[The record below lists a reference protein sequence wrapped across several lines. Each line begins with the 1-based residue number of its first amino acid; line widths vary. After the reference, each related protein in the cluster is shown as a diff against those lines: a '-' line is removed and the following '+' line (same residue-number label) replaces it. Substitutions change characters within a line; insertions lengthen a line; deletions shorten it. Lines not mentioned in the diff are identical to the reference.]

1 MILQSSTN
9 SSSVSSSNRIFDIS
23 ENLEDIQSA
32 HNRLKTQ
39 LDRNIKLLTGHD
51 STAAAL
57 ITDAVNDE
65 MQCLVFKCRA
75 YLMRI
80 HSRVQQ
86 AKFAAVPYE
95 RRISQSKQGIH
106 QFNESCKALYFSYAT
121 HTHYTD
127 IRLREHTESSL
138 AKRTPAIKQLAKKY
152 NSLVEEAG
160 QKATSFK
167 FSQNLIPEPLDL
179 TKLFD
184 VEANPHMWMADM
196 VPTNATEL
204 PAYLSDDNVRRGI
217 ASILVIDRVKEEVF
231 RLQAEYQH
239 LVKWLNDQISD
250 LKSAIAL
257 CSGMMS
263 PYTLLV

>member
-23 ENLEDIQSA
+23 ENLEDLQSA

-39 LDRNIKLLTGHD
+39 LDRNLKLLTGHD

-106 QFNESCKALYFSYAT
+106 HFHE
-121 HTHYTD
+121 
-127 IRLREHTESSL
+127 
-138 AKRTPAIKQLAKKY
+138 
-152 NSLVEEAG
+152 
-160 QKATSFK
+160 
-167 FSQNLIPEPLDL
+167 
-179 TKLFD
+179 
-184 VEANPHMWMADM
+184 
-196 VPTNATEL
+196 VP
-204 PAYLSDDNVRRGI
+204 
-217 ASILVIDRVKEEVF
+217 
-231 RLQAEYQH
+231 Q
-239 LVKWLNDQISD
+239 
-250 LKSAIAL
+250 
-257 CSGMMS
+257 
-263 PYTLLV
+263 

>member
-9 SSSVSSSNRIFDIS
+9 SSSVSSSNETFDIS
-23 ENLEDIQSA
+23 ENLEDIQLA

-39 LDRNIKLLTGHD
+39 LDRSIKLLTGHD

-57 ITDAVNDE
+57 ISDAVNDE

-95 RRISQSKQGIH
+95 HRISQSKQGIH
-106 QFNESCKALYFSYAT
+106 HFNESSVTLAIS
-121 HTHYTD
+121 HMPHYTD

-152 NSLVEEAG
+152 NSLVEEAA
-160 QKATSFK
+160 QKAASFK
-167 FSQNLIPEPLDL
+167 FARNLIPEPLDI

-231 RLQAEYQH
+231 RLQAEHQH
-239 LVKWLNDQISD
+239 LIKWLNDQISN
-250 LKSAIAL
+250 LKCAIAL
-257 CSGMMS
+257 CSGMTS
-263 PYTLLV
+263 PIYLV